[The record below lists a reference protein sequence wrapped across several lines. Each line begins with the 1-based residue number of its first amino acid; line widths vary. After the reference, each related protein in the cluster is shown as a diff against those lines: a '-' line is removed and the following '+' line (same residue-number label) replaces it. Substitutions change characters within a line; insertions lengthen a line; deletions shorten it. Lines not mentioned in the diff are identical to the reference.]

1 MNSDH
6 DLLRCPF
13 CGEEADA
20 DVFNDVWKVGCTV
33 CPAEMEGA
41 RNEHSSKHFPDEL
54 QKTIDAWNARVKQW
68 NS

>member
-1 MNSDH
+1 
-6 DLLRCPF
+6 
-13 CGEEADA
+13 
-20 DVFNDVWKVGCTV
+20 V